1 MIERTHT
8 IVIGREDSV
17 PEQLRLLL
25 GLADD
30 PAEVAFVTGTR
41 DVQVSEQVAE
51 RFAARQAGPDLD
63 SVIEPEQA
71 PEPQPEESPA
81 PRSRRPRKAAA
92 PAAEE
97 TV

>member
-8 IVIGREDSV
+8 IVIGAEDSV

-25 GLADD
+25 DLADD

-41 DVQVSEQVAE
+41 DVRVTQALAE
-51 RFAARQAGPDLD
+51 RFAARQA
-63 SVIEPEQA
+63 E
-71 PEPQPEESPA
+71 PEPQADPELKDFTAEPVATPA
-81 PRSRRPRKAAA
+81 PRKRAPRKAAA

-97 TV
+97 S